1 MAGII
6 STRIGI
12 VHKFDYSTTT
22 AYVPNDE
29 VKYNGNTYRNKL
41 ACTGVVP
48 TTVANWILIAEK
60 GGTGPIGL
68 TGATGATGSAGAN
81 GASGAAGDKILS
93 IVFNPATGMI
103 DFTVG

>member
-1 MAGII
+1 MPIVI
-6 STRIGI
+6 SARVGV
-12 VHKFDYSTTT
+12 VHKFDYSSTT

-41 ACTGVVP
+41 TCTGVLP

-60 GGTGPIGL
+60 GGTGP
-68 TGATGATGSAGAN
+68 TGATGATGGTGAAGAN
-81 GASGAAGDKILS
+81 GANGAAGDKITA
-93 IVFNPATGMI
+93 IAFNPTTGMI